1 MMNLHTDKSGLQI
14 QYADSSNLNARV
26 RLHQEYSTNPG
37 DFVEWL
43 FDQVEVFPE
52 ASVLEVGCGP
62 GWLWRQNCSRVPSSW
77 RIIVS
82 DFSPGM
88 VGEARSALSHLQIRA
103 GSCVSDAQY
112 LPFPDESFDIVFA
125 NHMLYHVPDLHL
137 ALAEFRRILR
147 PEGVLYTATN
157 GRDHLREID
166 DLLEA
171 IRPGTSWRA
180 HTRGSFRLD
189 DADVD
194 LARHFRYVRKLE
206 YEDTLQVPEPQ
217 PLIEYIQ
224 SSIELS
230 EDFRRELV
238 AAIQERIDQAG
249 FFFIRKDPGL
259 LIAKGAVA

>member
-1 MMNLHTDKSGLQI
+1 
-14 QYADSSNLNARV
+14 
-26 RLHQEYSTNPG
+26 
-37 DFVEWL
+37 
-43 FDQVEVFPE
+43 
-52 ASVLEVGCGP
+52 
-62 GWLWRQNCSRVPSSW
+62 
-77 RIIVS
+77 
-82 DFSPGM
+82 M

-112 LPFPDESFDIVFA
+112 LPFPDGFFDIVFA

-137 ALAEFRRILR
+137 ALAEFRRVLR
-147 PEGVLYTATN
+147 PEGVLYAATN
-157 GRDHLREID
+157 GSRHLREID

-189 DADVD
+189 DAEVD
-194 LARHFRYVRKLE
+194 LSRHFQRITKFE
-206 YEDTLQVPEPQ
+206 YEDTLRVPDPQ

-230 EDFRRELV
+230 EDFRDELV

-249 FFFIRKDPGL
+249 SFFVRKDPGL
-259 LIAKGAVA
+259 LIAKGAVG